1 MADSKDKKIEFRE
14 TQSSREDQ
22 LINLIMKICPEVIL
36 HSRKGDG
43 LFGSCPRLRFDR
55 KIKLKWFLEMFS
67 QIEPLGF
74 VISKTNNSALK
85 LSEGW
90 ADIEI
95 KVHDFLFLEK
105 AGNIAL
111 EYRKLSGKEAMII
124 FEPIKTKPIWRP
136 LFNWL
141 LAIFAIVV
149 LLLGSRLLSVSILKR
164 AIQDLVRFMTT
175 TFV

>member
-1 MADSKDKKIEFRE
+1 MADSKDKKNEFQE
-14 TQSSREDQ
+14 TQSSREDR
-22 LINLIMKICPEVIL
+22 LINLVMKICPEVIL

-74 VISKTNNSALK
+74 VISKTNNSALV
-85 LSEGW
+85 LSVGW
-90 ADIEI
+90 TDIEI
-95 KVHDFLFLEK
+95 RVHDFLFLEK

-124 FEPIKTKPIWRP
+124 FEPIETKPIWRP
-136 LFNWL
+136 LFSWL
-141 LAIFAIVV
+141 LAIFAIII
-149 LLLGSRLLSVSILKR
+149 LLLGSRLLSVAILRK
-164 AIQDLVRFMTT
+164 AVQDLVRFIANI
-175 TFV
+175 FV